1 MRSLSVV
8 TRSGIS
14 SLTISEVLARLQ
26 PGQDTSEPGDEVG
39 CKLRPATISAPAM
52 TNAVAT
58 EITDEPWSGVA
69 SVGVVPSSSSWP
81 SGSGSGLY
89 PLMGWEVT
97 RRSP

>member
-39 CKLRPATISAPAM
+39 CKLRPRNNQCSG
-52 TNAVAT
+52 N
-58 EITDEPWSGVA
+58 DERG
-69 SVGVVPSSSSWP
+69 GH
-81 SGSGSGLY
+81 
-89 PLMGWEVT
+89 
-97 RRSP
+97 